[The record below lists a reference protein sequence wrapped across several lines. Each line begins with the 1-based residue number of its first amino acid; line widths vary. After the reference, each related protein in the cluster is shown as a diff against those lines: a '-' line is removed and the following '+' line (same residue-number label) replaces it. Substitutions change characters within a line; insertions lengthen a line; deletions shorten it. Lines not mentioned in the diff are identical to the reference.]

1 MALDPNNLFGGAQRM
16 TRGQAQAAE
25 VDVGLREYMLK
36 VYNYMTSGLAL
47 TGLLAYVTANTP
59 ALLELFYSVGA
70 NGRVGATA
78 LGWIVMLSPLAF
90 ILVLNFGIGRMKAST
105 AQFVFWAFAA
115 VMGLSLSNIFL
126 MYTGVSITRVFFIT
140 AATFAAMSIYG
151 YTTKRDLTQYRSFLM
166 MGLFGIIIASVVNIF
181 LQSSGLHFV
190 ISIIGVLVFVGLTAH
205 DTQNIRNMYYAGD
218 HSETATKKA
227 VMGALSLYLDFLNLF
242 LLLLH
247 LFGDRR

>member
-1 MALDPNNLFGGAQRM
+1 MALDPNNLFGNAQRM
-16 TRGQAQAAE
+16 SRSQAHAAE
-25 VDVGLREYMLK
+25 IDVGLREYMLR
-36 VYNYMTSGLAL
+36 VYNYMTTGLAL

-59 ALLELFYSVGA
+59 SLLSLFYAVGA
-70 NGRVGATA
+70 NGQVGPTG

-90 ILVLNFGIGRMKAST
+90 ILVLNFGINRMKAST
-105 AQFVFWAFAA
+105 AQYVFWAFAA

-126 MYTGVSITRVFFIT
+126 LYTGISITRVFFIT

-181 LQSSGLHFV
+181 LHSSGLQFV
-190 ISIIGVLVFVGLTAH
+190 ISIVGVLIFVGLTAH
-205 DTQNIRNMYYAGD
+205 DTQAIRNMYYAAD
-218 HSETATKKA
+218 HAETTTKKA

-242 LLLLH
+242 LLLLR
-247 LFGDRR
+247 LLGRRR